1 MAERLR
7 ERPANLDILG
17 SIPGPGLH
25 SPFISLRGPKA
36 GNHFAGR
43 VRSCGD
49 KATMKTVYICIGLV
63 IGFVIG
69 LIGASFV
76 VDMMSR

>member
-25 SPFISLRGPKA
+25 FPRSKPDATSPTP
-36 GNHFAGR
+36 
-43 VRSCGD
+43 
-49 KATMKTVYICIGLV
+49 MKTATICIGLV